1 MGRKKTNTEGIS
13 MNLHEYQA
21 KSLFASYGIPVPQGQ
36 SVTSPGDARTAAQG
50 LGGNIWVVKAQAHTG
65 GRGKAGGV
73 KLARSLDETQEAAR
87 EILGMTLVT
96 RQTGPQGLAVNS
108 VLVEQGSDIARELY
122 LGALLDRS
130 RSRITFMAS
139 GAGGMNIE
147 EVAAQT
153 PEKILTT
160 IVNPSTGML
169 PFQCRKLAFGLGLTG
184 DQVKQFS
191 KIMMAL
197 YQLYMDKDISLIEIN
212 PLIVTSSGD
221 LVALDA
227 KINLDSNALYR
238 HQDLAAL
245 RDITQEDEKE
255 AAATKHDLN
264 YITLDG
270 NIGCMVNGAGLA
282 MATMDMVKLH
292 GGEPANFL
300 DVGGGTTA
308 ERVTEAFKLILS
320 DAKVKTV
327 LVNIFGG
334 IVRCDLIAE
343 GIITAAR
350 SIGVQVPVVVRLEG
364 TNAQQGLDMLQASGL
379 DFLTANDFTEAAKKA
394 VSAAI

>member
-1 MGRKKTNTEGIS
+1 

-36 SVTSPGDARTAAQG
+36 SVSSPNDARTAAQG
-50 LGGNIWVVKAQAHTG
+50 LGGDIWVVKAQAHTG

-73 KLARSLDETQEAAR
+73 KLARSLDEVEEAAR

-96 RQTGPQGLAVNS
+96 KQTGPQGLPVNS
-108 VLVEQGSDIARELY
+108 ILVEEGSDIARELY

-139 GAGGMNIE
+139 AAGGMNIE
-147 EVAAQT
+147 EVAAET

-160 IVNPSTGML
+160 TVNPSTGLL

-184 DQVKQFS
+184 GQIKQFS

-197 YQLYMDKDISLIEIN
+197 YQLYLEKDVSLIEIN

-238 HQDLAAL
+238 HQELAAL

-255 AAATKHDLN
+255 AAAAIHDLN

-350 SIGVQVPVVVRLEG
+350 TIGVTAPVVVRLEG
-364 TNAQQGLDMLQASGL
+364 TNAQQGLEMLEASGL

-394 VSAAI
+394 VSAAA

>member
-1 MGRKKTNTEGIS
+1 

-21 KSLFASYGIPVPQGQ
+21 KSLFASHGIPVPQGQ
-36 SVTSPGDARTAAQG
+36 SVSSPNDARTAAQG
-50 LGGNIWVVKAQAHTG
+50 LGGDIWVVKAQAHTG

-73 KLARSLDETQEAAR
+73 KLARSLDEAEEAAR

-96 RQTGPQGLAVNS
+96 KQTGPQGLPVNS
-108 VLVEQGSDIARELY
+108 ILVEEGSDIARELY

-139 GAGGMNIE
+139 AAGGMNIE
-147 EVAAQT
+147 EVAAET

-160 IVNPSTGML
+160 TVNPSTGML

-184 DQVKQFS
+184 SQIKQFS
-191 KIMMAL
+191 KIMMSL
-197 YQLYMDKDISLIEIN
+197 YRLYLDKDVSLIEIN

-238 HQDLAAL
+238 HQELAAL

-255 AAATKHDLN
+255 AAAAIHDLN

-320 DAKVKTV
+320 DTKVKTV

-350 SIGVQVPVVVRLEG
+350 TIGVTAPVVVRLEG
-364 TNAQQGLDMLQASGL
+364 TNAQQGLEMLESSGL

-394 VSAAI
+394 VSAAA

>member
-1 MGRKKTNTEGIS
+1 

-36 SVTSPGDARTAAQG
+36 SVSSPNDARTAAQG
-50 LGGNIWVVKAQAHTG
+50 LGGDIWVVKAQTHTG

-73 KLARSLDETQEAAR
+73 KLVHSLDETEEAAR

-96 RQTGPQGLAVNS
+96 KQTGPQGLPVNS
-108 VLVEQGSDIARELY
+108 ILVEEGSNIARELY

-139 GAGGMNIE
+139 AAGGMNIE
-147 EVAAQT
+147 EVAAET

-160 IVNPSTGML
+160 TVNPSTGML

-184 DQVKQFS
+184 SQIKQFS
-191 KIMMAL
+191 KIMMSL
-197 YQLYMDKDISLIEIN
+197 YRLYLDKDVSLIEIN

-238 HQDLAAL
+238 HQELAAL

-255 AAATKHDLN
+255 AAAAIHDLN

-320 DAKVKTV
+320 DTKVKTV

-350 SIGVQVPVVVRLEG
+350 TIGVTAPVVVRLEG
-364 TNAQQGLDMLQASGL
+364 TNAQQGLEMLESSGL

-394 VSAAI
+394 VSAAA

>member
-1 MGRKKTNTEGIS
+1 

-36 SVTSPGDARTAAQG
+36 AVSSPSEARTAAQG
-50 LGGNIWVVKAQAHTG
+50 LGGNLWVIKAQAHTG

-73 KLARSLDETQEAAR
+73 KLARNLEEVEQMSR

-96 RQTGPQGLAVNS
+96 NQTGPQGLPVNS
-108 VLVEQGSDIARELY
+108 VLVEQGSDIDKELY

-130 RSRITFMAS
+130 RSRIAFMAS
-139 GAGGMNIE
+139 EAGGMNIE
-147 EVAAQT
+147 EVAATT

-160 IVNPSTGML
+160 AINPSTGLL
-169 PFQCRKLAFGLGLTG
+169 PYQCRKLAFGLGLTG
-184 DQVKQFS
+184 DQIKQFS

-197 YQLYMDKDISLIEIN
+197 YRLYIDKDISLIEIN
-212 PLIVTSSGD
+212 PLIITGD
-221 LVALDA
+221 GNLMALDA

-238 HQDLAAL
+238 HQELVAL
-245 RDITQEDEKE
+245 RDLSQEDEKE
-255 AAATKHDLN
+255 AAAAQHDLN

-320 DAKVKTV
+320 DQKVKTV

-350 SIGVQVPVVVRLEG
+350 SIGVAIPVVVRLEG
-364 TNAQQGLDMLQASGL
+364 TNASQGLEMLASSGL
-379 DFLTANDFTEAAKKA
+379 DFITANDFTEAARKA
-394 VSAAI
+394 VAAAA

>member
-1 MGRKKTNTEGIS
+1 

-21 KSLFASYGIPVPQGQ
+21 KSLFESYGIPVPQGQ
-36 SVTSPGDARTAAQG
+36 TVSSPSEARAAAQK
-50 LGGNIWVVKAQAHTG
+50 LGGNLWVIKAQAHTG

-73 KLARSLDETQEAAR
+73 KLARNLDEVEQMAR

-96 RQTGPQGLAVNS
+96 KQTGPQGLPVNS
-108 VLVEQGSDIARELY
+108 VLVEQGSQIARELY
-122 LGALLDRS
+122 LGALLDRA

-139 GAGGMNIE
+139 AAGGMNIE
-147 EVAAQT
+147 EVAAST

-160 IVNPSTGML
+160 EINPSTGML
-169 PFQCRKLAFGLGLTG
+169 PYQCRNLAFGLGLSG
-184 DQVKQFS
+184 DLIKTFC
-191 KIMMAL
+191 KIMMAPYRL
-197 YQLYMDKDISLIEIN
+197 YVDKDVSLIEIN
-212 PLIVTSSGD
+212 PLIITTED
-221 LVALDA
+221 ELMALDA

-238 HQDLAAL
+238 HQELVAL
-245 RDITQEDEKE
+245 RDLSQEDEKE
-255 AAATKHDLN
+255 ATAAQHDLN

-320 DAKVKTV
+320 DKKVKTV

-350 SIGVQVPVVVRLEG
+350 SIGVSVPVVVRLEG
-364 TNAQQGLDMLQASGL
+364 TNATQGLEMLASSGL
-379 DFLTANDFTEAAKKA
+379 DFITANDFTEAAQKA
-394 VSAAI
+394 VSAAA

>member
-1 MGRKKTNTEGIS
+1 

-36 SVTSPGDARTAAQG
+36 AVSSPSEARTAAQE
-50 LGGNIWVVKAQAHTG
+50 LGGKLWVIKAQAHTG

-73 KLARSLDETQEAAR
+73 QLARNLDEVEQMAG

-96 RQTGPQGLAVNS
+96 NQTGPEGLPVNS
-108 VLVEQGSDIARELY
+108 VLVEEGSDIDRELY

-130 RSRITFMAS
+130 CSRIAFMAS
-139 GAGGMNIE
+139 AAGGMNIE
-147 EVAAQT
+147 EVAATT

-160 IVNPSTGML
+160 VINPSTGML
-169 PFQCRKLAFGLGLTG
+169 PYQCRKLAFGLGLTG
-184 DQVKQFS
+184 DQIKQFS

-197 YQLYMDKDISLIEIN
+197 YQLYVEKDISLIEVN
-212 PLIVTSSGD
+212 PLIITTDGK
-221 LVALDA
+221 LMALDA

-238 HQDLAAL
+238 HQELVAL
-245 RDITQEDEKE
+245 RDISQEDEKE
-255 AAATKHDLN
+255 AAAAKHDLN

-292 GGEPANFL
+292 GGAPANFL

-320 DAKVKTV
+320 DDQVKTV

-350 SIGVQVPVVVRLEG
+350 SIGVPVPVVVRLEG
-364 TNAQQGLDMLQASGL
+364 TNATQGLEMLASSGL
-379 DFLTANDFTEAAKKA
+379 DFITANNFTEAAKKA
-394 VSAAI
+394 VSAAA

>member
-1 MGRKKTNTEGIS
+1 

-21 KSLFASYGIPVPQGQ
+21 KSLFAHYGIPVPQGQ
-36 SVTSPGDARTAAQG
+36 SVSSPNDARSAAQA
-50 LGGNIWVVKAQAHTG
+50 LGGHVWVVKAQAHTG

-73 KLARSLDETQEAAR
+73 KLCRTLDEVEQAAS

-96 RQTGPQGLAVNS
+96 NQTGPQGLPVNN
-108 VLVEQGSDIARELY
+108 VLVEEGSEIAQELY
-122 LGALLDRS
+122 LGALLDRT
-130 RSRITFMAS
+130 RSRIAFMAS
-139 GAGGMNIE
+139 AAGGMNIE
-147 EVAAQT
+147 EVAAET
-153 PEKILTT
+153 PDKILTT
-160 IVNPSTGML
+160 VVNPSTGML
-169 PFQCRKLAFGLGLTG
+169 PFQCRKLAFGLGLKG
-184 DQVKQFS
+184 DQIKPFS

-197 YQLYMDKDISLIEIN
+197 YRLYSEKDISLIEIN
-212 PLIVTSSGD
+212 PLIVTTSGQ
-221 LVALDA
+221 LIALDA

-238 HQDLAAL
+238 HQELVAL

-255 AAATKHDLN
+255 AAAAQHDLN

-270 NIGCMVNGAGLA
+270 SIGCMVNGAGLA

-320 DAKVKTV
+320 DDKVKTV

-350 SIGVQVPVVVRLEG
+350 SIGVPVPVVVRLEG
-364 TNAQQGLDMLQASGL
+364 TNAQQGLEMLESSGL

-394 VSAAI
+394 VTAAA

>member
-1 MGRKKTNTEGIS
+1 

-21 KSLFASYGIPVPQGQ
+21 KSLFRSYGIPVPAGQ
-36 SVTSPGDARTAAQG
+36 AASSPSEARTAAQE
-50 LGGNIWVVKAQAHTG
+50 LGGTLWAVKAQAHTG

-73 KLARSLDETQEAAR
+73 LLARSLDEVEQAAR
-87 EILGMTLVT
+87 SLIGMTLVT
-96 RQTGPQGLAVNS
+96 HQTGPQGLPVHN
-108 VLVEQGSDIARELY
+108 VLVEQGNDITRELY

-130 RSRITFMAS
+130 QSRVVFMAS
-139 GAGGMNIE
+139 SAGGMNIE
-147 EVAAQT
+147 EVAAET

-160 IVNPSTGML
+160 TVNPATGML
-169 PFQCRKLAFGLGLTG
+169 PHQCRKLAFGLGLKG
-184 DQVKQFS
+184 DQIKSFS
-191 KIMMAL
+191 KIMMSL
-197 YQLYMDKDISLIEIN
+197 YKLYTEKDVSLIEIN
-212 PLIVTSSGD
+212 PLIITSQGG

-238 HQDLAAL
+238 HQDLIAL
-245 RDITQEDEKE
+245 RDRTQEDEKE
-255 AAATKHDLN
+255 AAAAEHDLN

-270 NIGCMVNGAGLA
+270 SIGCMVNGAGLA
-282 MATMDMVKLH
+282 MATMDMVKLQ

-320 DAKVKTV
+320 DDKVRAV

-350 SIGVQVPVVVRLEG
+350 SIKVSVPVVVRLEG
-364 TNAQQGLDMLQASGL
+364 TNAQQGLDMLETSGL
-379 DFLTANDFTEAAKKA
+379 DFITAHDFTEAARKA
-394 VSAAI
+394 VSAAK

>member
-1 MGRKKTNTEGIS
+1 

-36 SVTSPGDARTAAQG
+36 AVSSPSEARTAAQE
-50 LGGNIWVVKAQAHTG
+50 LGGKLWVIKAQAHTG

-73 KLARSLDETQEAAR
+73 KLARNLDEVEQMAG

-96 RQTGPQGLAVNS
+96 NQTGPQGLPVNS
-108 VLVEQGSDIARELY
+108 VLVEQGSDIDKELY

-130 RSRITFMAS
+130 RSRIAFMAS
-139 GAGGMNIE
+139 EAGGMNIE
-147 EVAAQT
+147 EVAATT

-160 IVNPSTGML
+160 VINPSTGML
-169 PFQCRKLAFGLGLTG
+169 PYQCRKLAFGLGLAG
-184 DQVKQFS
+184 DQIKQFS

-197 YQLYMDKDISLIEIN
+197 YRLYIEKDISLIEIN
-212 PLIVTSSGD
+212 PLIITIDGN
-221 LVALDA
+221 LMALDA

-238 HQDLAAL
+238 HQELVAL
-245 RDITQEDEKE
+245 RDLSQEDEKE
-255 AAATKHDLN
+255 AAAAQHDLN

-270 NIGCMVNGAGLA
+270 TIGCMVNGAGLA

-320 DAKVKTV
+320 DEKVKTV

-350 SIGVQVPVVVRLEG
+350 SIGVKVPVVVRLEG
-364 TNAQQGLDMLQASGL
+364 TNASQGLEMLASSGL
-379 DFLTANDFTEAAKKA
+379 DFITANDFTEAAKKA
-394 VSAAI
+394 VAAAA

>member
-1 MGRKKTNTEGIS
+1 

-21 KSLFASYGIPVPQGQ
+21 KSLFANYGIPVPQGQ
-36 SVTSPGDARTAAQG
+36 AVSSPSEARTAAQE
-50 LGGNIWVVKAQAHTG
+50 LGGKLWVIKAQAHTG

-73 KLARSLDETQEAAR
+73 KLARNLDEVEQMAG

-96 RQTGPQGLAVNS
+96 NQTGPQGLPVNS
-108 VLVEQGSDIARELY
+108 VLVEQGSDIDKELY

-130 RSRITFMAS
+130 RSRIAFMAS
-139 GAGGMNIE
+139 EAGGMNIE
-147 EVAAQT
+147 EVAATT

-160 IVNPSTGML
+160 VINPSTGML
-169 PFQCRKLAFGLGLTG
+169 PYQCRKLAFGLGLSG
-184 DQVKQFS
+184 DQIKQFS

-197 YQLYMDKDISLIEIN
+197 YRLYIEKDISLIEIN
-212 PLIVTSSGD
+212 PLIITSDGN
-221 LVALDA
+221 LMALDA

-238 HQDLAAL
+238 HQELVAL
-245 RDITQEDEKE
+245 RDLSQEDEKE
-255 AAATKHDLN
+255 AAAAQHDLN

-270 NIGCMVNGAGLA
+270 TIGCMVNGAGLA

-320 DAKVKTV
+320 DEKVKTV

-350 SIGVQVPVVVRLEG
+350 SIGVKVPVVVRLEG
-364 TNAQQGLDMLQASGL
+364 TNASQGLEMLASSGL
-379 DFLTANDFTEAAKKA
+379 DFITANDFTEAAKKA
-394 VSAAI
+394 VAAAA

>member
-1 MGRKKTNTEGIS
+1 

-36 SVTSPGDARTAAQG
+36 SVSSPNDARTAAQG
-50 LGGNIWVVKAQAHTG
+50 LGGDIWVVKAQAHTG

-73 KLARSLDETQEAAR
+73 KLVRSLDEVEEAAR

-96 RQTGPQGLAVNS
+96 KQTGPQGLPVNS
-108 VLVEQGSDIARELY
+108 ILVEEGSDIARELY

-139 GAGGMNIE
+139 AAGGMNIE
-147 EVAAQT
+147 EVAAET

-160 IVNPSTGML
+160 TVNPSTGML

-184 DQVKQFS
+184 GQIKQFS

-197 YQLYMDKDISLIEIN
+197 YRLYLDKDVSLIEIN
-212 PLIVTSSGD
+212 PLIVTSSDD

-238 HQDLAAL
+238 HQELAAL
-245 RDITQEDEKE
+245 HDITQEDEKE
-255 AAATKHDLN
+255 AAAAIHDLN

-320 DAKVKTV
+320 DANVKTV

-350 SIGVQVPVVVRLEG
+350 TIGVTAPVVVRLEG
-364 TNAQQGLDMLQASGL
+364 TNAQQGLEMLEASGL

-394 VSAAI
+394 VSAAA